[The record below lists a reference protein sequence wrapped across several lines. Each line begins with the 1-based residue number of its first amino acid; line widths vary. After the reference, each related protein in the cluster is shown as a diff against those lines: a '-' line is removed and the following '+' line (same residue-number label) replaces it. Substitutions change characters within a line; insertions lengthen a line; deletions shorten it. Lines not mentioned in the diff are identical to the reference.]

1 MKPGSS
7 AVLILAAL
15 GVGAAHA
22 QQRPAN
28 PSASAPAPSTGW
40 PARFIA
46 DSVHSSISFRVRHLG
61 IATVAGR
68 FHSFTVEFEYDS
80 VNFERSS
87 VTARIRTAS
96 IDTENQRRDD
106 DLRSSRFLA
115 IDSFPEMTFVSR
127 RVERAGPTRFRIHGE
142 LSLHG
147 VTRPVTL
154 DAEMGGVLVTSR
166 GRYAAFSASTVI
178 NRADYGMTFSPI
190 LEGLRTVGDEVRISI
205 EIEAREARPAASP

>member
-1 MKPGSS
+1 MKPGVF
-7 AVLILAAL
+7 AVLVIAGFSSTAAP
-15 GVGAAHA
+15 A
-22 QQRPAN
+22 QQRPAS
-28 PSASAPAPSTGW
+28 PPAAAPSTGW
-40 PARFIA
+40 PARFLA
-46 DSVHSSISFRVRHLG
+46 DTVHSSIGFRVRHLG

-127 RVERAGPTRFRIHGE
+127 RVERIGPSRFRIAGD
-142 LSLHG
+142 LTLHG

-154 DAEMGGVLVTSR
+154 EGELGGVLVTGR

-178 NRADYGMTFSPI
+178 NRADFGMTFSPI

-205 EIEAREARPAASP
+205 EIEAREARAAASP